1 MQISY
6 FQRPLGEGR
15 MEGIFRGWTGGKPF
29 GFISPDDGSAV
40 VFMHET
46 ALVTPLLLRAGTRVS
61 FEVEVGEKGPVAR
74 QVRALAT
81 AARLQGAVV
90 RWLDDRGFGFIR
102 VPNESRE
109 AFVHS
114 KQLPPGTSY
123 LSLGD
128 VVEFTPLPTE
138 RGADAIDVVV
148 VGWEPP
154 NDTVNRFVDPEL
166 RLAKLADMG
175 GGRWLFDL
183 AELAEEEPWA

>member
-74 QVRALAT
+74 QVRAIAT
-81 AARLQGAVV
+81 SAR
-90 RWLDDRGFGFIR
+90 
-102 VPNESRE
+102 
-109 AFVHS
+109 
-114 KQLPPGTSY
+114 
-123 LSLGD
+123 
-128 VVEFTPLPTE
+128 
-138 RGADAIDVVV
+138 
-148 VGWEPP
+148 
-154 NDTVNRFVDPEL
+154 
-166 RLAKLADMG
+166 
-175 GGRWLFDL
+175 
-183 AELAEEEPWA
+183 